1 MIDSE
6 MYEDR
11 VQMHYLWT
19 GFEGDK
25 KQRGRVPYPNPFFC
39 QGVSKTLGESQE
51 VKVKI
56 DLKPSFFLISIKLQ
70 ISESPHR

>member
-6 MYEDR
+6 MCEDR

-25 KQRGRVPYPNPFFC
+25 KTKGSGALSQSIFC
-39 QGVSKTLGESQE
+39 QGISKTLGESQE
-51 VKVKI
+51 IKVKI
-56 DLKPSFFLISIKLQ
+56 DLKPSFFLISRK
-70 ISESPHR
+70 